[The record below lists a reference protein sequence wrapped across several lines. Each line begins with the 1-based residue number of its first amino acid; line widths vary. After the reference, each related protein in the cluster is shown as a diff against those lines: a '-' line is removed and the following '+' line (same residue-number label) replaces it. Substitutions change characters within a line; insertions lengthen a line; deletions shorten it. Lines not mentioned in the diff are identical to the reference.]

1 MVGQLNLKL
10 VRQWDLRRHYQTQ
23 FFNCDSTIILKQ
35 VQLNYINFI
44 LVNLN
49 FMDISLIEFCTC
61 TLVLGSAKSPPPPK
75 ICLSWSLE
83 QPLYWSNFLHEI
95 PANIFIPG
103 NVKYVLKD
111 LRKGFSATMREIKS
125 DKVHLCN

>member
-95 PANIFIPG
+95 PANIFILG
-103 NVKYVLKD
+103 NVK
-111 LRKGFSATMREIKS
+111 
-125 DKVHLCN
+125 